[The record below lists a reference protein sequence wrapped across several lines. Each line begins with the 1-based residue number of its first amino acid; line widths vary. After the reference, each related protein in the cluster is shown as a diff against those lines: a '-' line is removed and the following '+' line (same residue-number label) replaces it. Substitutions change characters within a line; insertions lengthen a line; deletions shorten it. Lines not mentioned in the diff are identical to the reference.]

1 MTFKIY
7 DYRNSAI
14 EIDTGDES
22 INLIIVTIL
31 SGDETGLIVF
41 EDGTTQAFDASEC
54 RITSYFDDQYVVPG
68 NQVEKWASIKP
79 HVGEHE
85 TKSYKRADVWRKLAE
100 NKY

>member
-1 MTFKIY
+1 MKFKIY
-7 DYRNSAI
+7 DYNNNAI
-14 EIDTGDES
+14 EVDAGDEP
-22 INLIIVTIL
+22 INLITVTIL

-54 RITSYFDDQYVVPG
+54 RCIDSFDGQYVVPG

-85 TKSYKRADVWRKLAE
+85 TKSYKRANVWRKLACS
-100 NKY
+100 NN

>member
-1 MTFKIY
+1 MKFKIY
-7 DYRNSAI
+7 DYNNNAI

-54 RITSYFDDQYVVPG
+54 RITSYFDGQYVVPG

-79 HVGEHE
+79 RVGEYE
-85 TKSYKRADVWRKLAE
+85 TKSYKRADVWRKLACS
-100 NKY
+100 NN

>member
-1 MTFKIY
+1 MKFKIY
-7 DYRNSAI
+7 DFDNNAI
-14 EIDTGDES
+14 EVDAGDEP
-22 INLIIVTIL
+22 INLITVTIL

-54 RITSYFDDQYVVPG
+54 RNTDYFDDPYVVLG

-85 TKSYKRADVWRKLAE
+85 TKSYKRVNVWRKLTCS
-100 NKY
+100 NN

>member
-1 MTFKIY
+1 MKFKIY
-7 DYRNSAI
+7 DYNNNAI
-14 EIDTGDES
+14 EVDTGDEP
-22 INLIIVTIL
+22 INLITVTIL

-54 RITSYFDDQYVVPG
+54 RCINFFDGQYIVPG

-85 TKSYKRADVWRKLAE
+85 TKSYKRANVWRKLACPSD
-100 NKY
+100 